1 MLILVRRA
9 PMLILVRHGRT
20 SANAAGLLQG
30 RVDNELDEV
39 GVQQADQIAAALS
52 RGDHRPDRI
61 VSSPLLRA
69 RQTADA
75 TSELLG
81 LEMSIDERWSEL
93 DYGEWDGI
101 PISEVRAEMWGQ
113 WRADPGFTLP
123 GGESLAALNVRVA
136 AACDVV
142 AAEAAEL
149 NIAVFTHVSP
159 IKSAVRWALGTA
171 EEIGWR
177 MHVAQ
182 AQITRIGFRSGAPVL
197 SAFND
202 TSHLEPGG
210 PRTSS

>member
-1 MLILVRRA
+1 
-9 PMLILVRHGRT
+9 MLILVRHGRT

-39 GVQQADQIAAALS
+39 GVQQATQIAAALS
-52 RGDHRPDRI
+52 RGDHRPVRI

-69 RQTADA
+69 RQTAEA

-81 LEMSIDERWSEL
+81 IEMSIDERWSEL

-113 WRADPGFTLP
+113 WRADPEFTLP
-123 GGESLAALNVRVA
+123 GGESLVALNDRVG
-136 AACDVV
+136 AACDDL
-142 AAEAAEL
+142 AREAASRH
-149 NIAVFTHVSP
+149 IAVFTHVSP

-197 SAFND
+197 STFND
-202 TSHLEPGG
+202 TSHLEPGR